1 MGLFFRFDYLAK
13 RQHIFARSNITVVFL
28 NYIIMV
34 QKKSKKKGK
43 KVAAAPLAVK
53 KPEVKRVKNPL
64 FVARPRSF
72 EIGQHIQPKRDLS
85 RFVKWPKYV
94 RLQRQKAVLQTR
106 LKIPPALNQFHTTLD
121 KQSATQLFRLMD
133 GYRPETKQE
142 KKERLKKR
150 AEARAE
156 GGKDTPTK
164 KKNVVRHGANTV
176 TTLVEKKKAQLVVIA
191 NDVDPIELVL
201 FLPALCRKMGVP
213 YCIVKNKARL
223 GKVVR
228 RKTTTCLAITNVESS
243 DRNALNKLVE
253 TVKTNYNER
262 AEEIKKHWGGSSLGS
277 KSQAKL
283 NKQRK
288 AQANEGVKA

>member
-1 MGLFFRFDYLAK
+1 MGLFRFDYLAK
-13 RQHIFARSNITVVFL
+13 RQHIFARSNKTVLFL
-28 NYIIMV
+28 NCIMV

-228 RKTTTCLAITNVESS
+228 RKTTTCSAITNVESS

-288 AQANEGVKA
+288 AQANEGAKA

>member
-1 MGLFFRFDYLAK
+1 MG
-13 RQHIFARSNITVVFL
+13 RQHIFARSNKTVLFL

-288 AQANEGVKA
+288 AQANEGAKA

>member
-1 MGLFFRFDYLAK
+1 MG
-13 RQHIFARSNITVVFL
+13 
-28 NYIIMV
+28 
-34 QKKSKKKGK
+34 
-43 KVAAAPLAVK
+43 
-53 KPEVKRVKNPL
+53 
-64 FVARPRSF
+64 
-72 EIGQHIQPKRDLS
+72 
-85 RFVKWPKYV
+85 KWPKYI

-121 KQSATQLFRLMD
+121 KQTATNLFRLMD
-133 GYRPETKQE
+133 NYRPEGKQE

-150 AEARAE
+150 AEARAA
-156 GGKDTPTK
+156 GKEDTPTK
-164 KKNVVRHGANTV
+164 KKAVVRHGANTV

-223 GKVVR
+223 GKVVH

-243 DRNALNKLVE
+243 DRGALNKLVE

-262 AEEIKKHWGGSSLGS
+262 AEEIKKPWGGSTLGS
-277 KSQAKL
+277 KSSARI
-283 NKQRK
+283 NKARK
-288 AQANEGVKA
+288 AEAKEIAAKA